1 MVLVSGRDGLQVG
14 LEAFLVVEE
23 QIGEFLEGEDRVC
36 VRLDGASV
44 QSCGLVESRCESD
57 LVEAE
62 EEVLYADPTL
72 GAAVPLRKYTMQVGP

>member
-1 MVLVSGRDGLQVG
+1 MIRVSGRDGLQVG

-23 QIGEFLEGEDRVC
+23 QIGEFLEGEIRVC

-44 QSCGLVESRCESD
+44 QGCGLVESCCESD

-62 EEVLYADPTL
+62 EEVLHADSTF
-72 GAAVPLRKYTMQVGP
+72 